1 MNCEHFLYIH
11 ILIISIEMGGN
22 KKGEITFDSTFTI
35 EMELESA

>member
-11 ILIISIEMGGN
+11 ILIVSIGMGGN
-22 KKGEITFDSTFTI
+22 KKGEITFDSTFII